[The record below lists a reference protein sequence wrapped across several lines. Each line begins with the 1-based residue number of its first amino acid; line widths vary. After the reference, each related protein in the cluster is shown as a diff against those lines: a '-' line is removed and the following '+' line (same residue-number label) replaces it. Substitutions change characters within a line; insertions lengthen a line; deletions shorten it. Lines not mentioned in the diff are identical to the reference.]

1 MSSNKWT
8 NSGSVVVHEPVD
20 LGAEHD
26 SGPHVVVIAEA
37 HAVLGRHA
45 PELITNI
52 GEMEP
57 IPMPSQ
63 EDFEKMLAGE
73 G

>member
-1 MSSNKWT
+1 M
-8 NSGSVVVHEPVD
+8 
-20 LGAEHD
+20 
-26 SGPHVVVIAEA
+26 IAET
-37 HAVLGRHA
+37 HAALGRHA